1 MQALCHSKQSE
12 SVGSRFAESNAG
24 NHAVAGMHVGIMPRR
39 MVVPGRSRRLTP
51 RPIVDHDIEDS
62 RLAALIAKFM
72 HAIRRKEQRI
82 SGSDVEAPSVDDH
95 GKRPLMHDEKLLH
108 ARMVRGKLDGLA
120 RWQHVEG
127 QIYRA
132 VLEQRRKRTAFEA
145 GSGVVIDRLAL
156 PAMQPGLARMESPQ
170 ELRQADLQCRGKLAQ
185 HRGSGN
191 RSATFD
197 LGDHRAAHARQ
208 RPEPIEGELRLQAQT
223 SKIGRE
229 RFGAERVLGGL
240 CHIGVALGPAGEI
253 QHLNT
258 LQRLALGARTHSQQ
272 DAAQALH
279 GLMERGGFAPV
290 LSQDILQEMW
300 EKFVFLTTY
309 AGMTT
314 LMRAP
319 VGAIVQ
325 AQDGEALVRQML
337 GECVATAAASGYIP
351 SQDAYARMFTTLSER
366 GSTGTASMLR
376 DLQRG
381 GPTEHEHIIGD
392 MLRRAHEARLD
403 APLLRV
409 SLAHMQAYEA
419 TRMAHGGG

>member
-1 MQALCHSKQSE
+1 MRLL
-12 SVGSRFAESNAG
+12 VLGAG
-24 NHAVAGMHVGIMPRR
+24 GI
-39 MVVPGRSRRLTP
+39 GGYFGG
-51 RPIVDHDIEDS
+51 
-62 RLAALIAKFM
+62 RLAAAGVDVRFLVRP
-72 HAIRRKEQRI
+72 RRAAQLAETGLVIK
-82 SGSDVEAPSVDDH
+82 SPLGDLTLPVKTVVEAPPSVD
-95 GKRPLMHDEKLLH
+95 
-108 ARMVRGKLDGLA
+108 
-120 RWQHVEG
+120 
-127 QIYRA
+127 A
-132 VLEQRRKRTAFEA
+132 VLLACKAYDLEGAMTAIA
-145 GSGVVIDRLAL
+145 PAIGPSTCIVPLLNGVRHL
-156 PAMQPGLARMESPQ
+156 
-170 ELRQADLQCRGKLAQ
+170 
-185 HRGSGN
+185 
-191 RSATFD
+191 
-197 LGDHRAAHARQ
+197 DHLDA
-208 RPEPIEGELRLQAQT
+208 
-223 SKIGRE
+223 